1 MSQATSTQSPSRGQ
15 LKPLLQK
22 MDDWDFEH
30 FVADLWERQGWDAE
44 VEQQSGDAGVD
55 IRAVKSM
62 PYQQKA
68 LIQAKR
74 YGENTTVGGPDIQQ
88 YSALKQQEQ
97 DADKAIVVTTSRFTS
112 SAYDRAEDLNVKLID
127 GDDLVQLID
136 QLDAFDLVEQ
146 YFDSVPDGDTGASAV
161 SSSPTKRRSGFS
173 FSLTSI
179 PGISLDRNWAKVMA
193 YGTGLWI
200 LAMAYLL
207 AVPPS
212 TPNPVLE
219 TIGIVLLFVALGT
232 TIAVP
237 LGLYLD
243 MKVIRASTIP
253 WQPTPKLYL
262 LGFLFT
268 GPFALLWYFYNRA
281 RYLKEQ

>member
-1 MSQATSTQSPSRGQ
+1 MSTATSAQSVSRGQ
-15 LKPLLQK
+15 LKPLLQA
-22 MDDWDFEH
+22 MDDWDFEN

-112 SAYDRAEDLNVKLID
+112 AAYDRAEDLNVKLID
-127 GDDLVQLID
+127 GDDLAQLID
-136 QLDAFDLVEQ
+136 ELDAYDLVEH
-146 YFDSVPDGDTGASAV
+146 YVDASPDADTDASAV
-161 SSSPTKRRSGFS
+161 SAPTARRRAGTS

-179 PGISLDRNWAKVMA
+179 PGISLDRNWSKVVA
-193 YGTGLWI
+193 YGTVLGI

-212 TPNPVLE
+212 TPNPVLSALG
-219 TIGIVLLFVALGT
+219 IGALFVWLGT
-232 TIAVP
+232 VITVP

-253 WQPTPKLYL
+253 WQPSPKLYL

-268 GPFALLWYFYNRA
+268 GPLALLWYFYNRH

>member
-1 MSQATSTQSPSRGQ
+1 MSTATSSQSLSRGQ
-15 LKPLLQK
+15 LKPLLQG

-62 PYQQKA
+62 PYRQKA

-112 SAYDRAEDLNVKLID
+112 AAYDRAEDLNVKLID
-127 GDDLVQLID
+127 GDDLAQLID
-136 QLDAFDLVEQ
+136 ELDAYDLVEH
-146 YFDSVPDGDTGASAV
+146 YVDASPDGDTDASAV
-161 SSSPTKRRSGFS
+161 SAPTSRRQSGSS

-179 PGISLDRNWAKVMA
+179 PGISLDRNWSKVMA
-193 YGTGLWI
+193 YGTVLGI
-200 LAMAYLL
+200 LAMGYLL

-212 TPNPVLE
+212 TPNPVLRG
-219 TIGIVLLFVALGT
+219 IGIAFLFVALGT
-232 TIAVP
+232 MIAVP
-237 LGLYLD
+237 LALYLD
-243 MKVIRASTIP
+243 MKAMRASTIP

-262 LGFLFT
+262 VGFLFT
-268 GPFALLWYFYNRA
+268 GPFALLWYFFNRH
-281 RYLKEQ
+281 RHLKEQ